1 MPIASASLLANGQ
14 LGRRAQI
21 AHRMLSRCALCPRRC
36 RVNRLNGETGL
47 CDTGALARIASYG
60 PHFGEEAPLVGSK
73 GSGTIFLSGCNLRC
87 CFCQNFEISQG
98 NEPGHEVDAAGFAAI
113 MLELQAMG
121 CHNINLVTPSHVVP
135 QLLAAL
141 IRALEGGLTVPI
153 VYNCS
158 GYEGDAALTLL
169 DGVIDIFMPD
179 AKFWRPETAARYAGA
194 PDYPLRMQRALH
206 RMHRQVGDL
215 VIGPDG
221 LVRSGLLV
229 RHLLMPGLL
238 DETKAILGFIAHE
251 LSPHT
256 YVNIMG
262 QYRPCGQAGRYEE
275 LNRPITGREYRQA
288 LEAARELGLDRLDQ
302 LDLTRLLYHLGR

>member
-113 MLELQAMG
+113 Y
-121 CHNINLVTPSHVVP
+121 H
-135 QLLAAL
+135 
-141 IRALEGGLTVPI
+141 R
-153 VYNCS
+153 
-158 GYEGDAALTLL
+158 
-169 DGVIDIFMPD
+169 
-179 AKFWRPETAARYAGA
+179 
-194 PDYPLRMQRALH
+194 LR
-206 RMHRQVGDL
+206 VG
-215 VIGPDG
+215 
-221 LVRSGLLV
+221 R
-229 RHLLMPGLL
+229 
-238 DETKAILGFIAHE
+238 
-251 LSPHT
+251 
-256 YVNIMG
+256 
-262 QYRPCGQAGRYEE
+262 
-275 LNRPITGREYRQA
+275 
-288 LEAARELGLDRLDQ
+288 
-302 LDLTRLLYHLGR
+302 